1 MAIMMVV
8 RAAMTVSVASALVIT
23 ENAVADEIRRGKR
36 STTHLIKRGA
46 MDKVQWPMETD
57 LPRTVLQSNNSNSS
71 GCGVKIPGYFM
82 IESLLWESTWPIEMK
97 KSDGER
103 QCAKACEKATDC
115 VGFSARQPTKGRM
128 QCHLYKGLHQ
138 KLHRGHSFVRCVPGF
153 QCQKGLPGFQFSHAG
168 TWRDGKQIET
178 LDGEA
183 IEECAMACRRN
194 RACVGFTH
202 FVGHDEDKYCFHFEN
217 ENNKEGPR
225 RDMRAF
231 SYARCTS
238 EITEIPKDSMLL
250 LQSLEAKKNA
260 AVLVSEDEQTEE
272 NNQVVQ
278 NFTVEPVLEEEDPSS
293 ESEDN

>member
-1 MAIMMVV
+1 
-8 RAAMTVSVASALVIT
+8 
-23 ENAVADEIRRGKR
+23 
-36 STTHLIKRGA
+36 LIKRGA

-57 LPRTVLQSNNSNSS
+57 LPRTVLVSNNSNSS
-71 GCGVKIPGYFM
+71 GCGAKIPGYFM
-82 IESLLWESTWPIEMK
+82 IETLLWESTWPVEMK
-97 KSDGER
+97 KSDGEQ
-103 QCAKACEKATDC
+103 QCAKHCEKATDC
-115 VGFSARQPTKGRM
+115 VGFSARQPLKGRM

-138 KLHRGHSFVRCVPGF
+138 KLHRGNSFVRCVPGF

-168 TWRDGKQIET
+168 TWRDGKQIEA

-183 IEECAMACRRN
+183 IEECALGCRRN

-202 FVGHDEDKYCFHFEN
+202 FVGHDEDKFCFHFEN

-238 EITEIPKDSMLL
+238 EPVEIPQDSMLL

-260 AVLVSEDEQTEE
+260 APVIIETEGDQLE
-272 NNQVVQ
+272 ANQVAS
-278 NFTVEPVLEEEDPSS
+278 NLTVEPVEDD
-293 ESEDN
+293 EVVGEA